1 MIVFLIKNYLLLSFF
16 LDSGP
21 IKFFKEG
28 VCLTFRPSK
37 RYFMS
42 STRKTVFTPIKSPR
56 TFEEVS
62 NRIKKLIFDGVFKP
76 GDKLPPEIE
85 IAQQFNVGR
94 QSIREALRILELSGF
109 ITIQKGGGGGAI
121 IKDTISSTISELFL
135 DAFMLEKITLEEL
148 TIARF
153 EIEKIVLKYAIE
165 NADASDIEALEK
177 NISETRAKIEN
188 DTPAVDEN
196 IRFHKLLAKASKN
209 HLFVIVVEA
218 VTAAIRHFLSGLE
231 PDSES
236 SDSEKWY
243 NENIMNSKNT
253 LAYHED
259 ILKAVIEKKLD
270 AAIDI
275 LEAHLLE
282 VKGRLQ
288 PLARYHMSR

>member
-1 MIVFLIKNYLLLSFF
+1 MSNAPKSFF
-16 LDSGP
+16 A
-21 IKFFKEG
+21 
-28 VCLTFRPSK
+28 
-37 RYFMS
+37 
-42 STRKTVFTPIKSPR
+42 PIKSPR

-62 NRIKKLIFDGVFKP
+62 NQIKKLIFDGIFKP
-76 GDKLPPEIE
+76 GDKLPPETE
-85 IAQQFNVGR
+85 LAQQFNVGR

-135 DAFMLEKITLEEL
+135 DAFQLEKISLEDL

-165 NADASDIEALEK
+165 NVDESDIESLQE
-177 NISETRAKIEN
+177 NIRQSRERIEN
-188 DTPAVDEN
+188 NLLAVDEN

-218 VTAAIRHFLSGLE
+218 VTMAIRHFMSGLE
-231 PDSES
+231 PDPES

-243 NENIMNSKNT
+243 SENLMKSKNT
-253 LAYHED
+253 LAYHES

-270 AAIDI
+270 QAIDI
-275 LEAHLLE
+275 LEKHLLE
-282 VKGRLQ
+282 VKSRLQ
-288 PLARYHMSR
+288 PLAGKQIR

>member
-1 MIVFLIKNYLLLSFF
+1 MPTDF
-16 LDSGP
+16 
-21 IKFFKEG
+21 
-28 VCLTFRPSK
+28 
-37 RYFMS
+37 
-42 STRKTVFTPIKSPR
+42 KTVFTPIKSPR

-62 NRIKKLIFDGVFKP
+62 NQIKKLIFDGVFKP
-76 GDKLPPEIE
+76 GDKLPSEIE

-94 QSIREALRILELSGF
+94 QSIREAMRILELSGF

-135 DAFMLEKITLEEL
+135 DAFQMEKITIEEL

-165 NADASDIEALEK
+165 NADESDIESLQK
-177 NISETRAKIEN
+177 NIRETREKIEN
-188 DTPAVDEN
+188 NILAVDEN

-218 VTAAIRHFLSGLE
+218 VTTAIRHFLSGLG
-231 PDSES
+231 PASES

-243 NENIMNSKNT
+243 NENMMNSKNT

-259 ILKAVIEKKLD
+259 ILNAVIEKKLD
-270 AAIDI
+270 VAIDI
-275 LEAHLLE
+275 LENHLLE

-288 PLARYHMSR
+288 PLARKQMSR

>member
-1 MIVFLIKNYLLLSFF
+1 
-16 LDSGP
+16 
-21 IKFFKEG
+21 
-28 VCLTFRPSK
+28 
-37 RYFMS
+37 MS
-42 STRKTVFTPIKSPR
+42 SDLKTVFTPIKSPR

-62 NRIKKLIFDGVFKP
+62 NQIKKLIFDGVFKP
-76 GDKLPPEIE
+76 GDKLPSEIE

-135 DAFMLEKITLEEL
+135 DAFQLEKITIEEL

-165 NADASDIEALEK
+165 NADESDIEALQE
-177 NISETRAKIEN
+177 NIRETREKIEN
-188 DTPAVDEN
+188 NILAVDEN
-196 IRFHKLLAKASKN
+196 IRFHKLLARASKN

-218 VTAAIRHFLSGLE
+218 VTTAIRHFMSGLG

-243 NENIMNSKNT
+243 NENMMNSKNT
-253 LAYHED
+253 IAYHED
-259 ILKAVIEKKLD
+259 ILNAVIEKKLD
-270 AAIDI
+270 VAIDI
-275 LEAHLLE
+275 LENHLLE

-288 PLARYHMSR
+288 PLTRQYMSR

>member
-1 MIVFLIKNYLLLSFF
+1 MPTDL
-16 LDSGP
+16 
-21 IKFFKEG
+21 
-28 VCLTFRPSK
+28 
-37 RYFMS
+37 
-42 STRKTVFTPIKSPR
+42 KTVFTPIKSPR

-62 NRIKKLIFDGVFKP
+62 NQIKKLIFDGVFKP
-76 GDKLPPEIE
+76 GDKLPSEIE

-94 QSIREALRILELSGF
+94 QSIREAMRILELSGF

-135 DAFMLEKITLEEL
+135 DAFQMEKITIEEL

-165 NADASDIEALEK
+165 NADESDIESLEK
-177 NISETRAKIEN
+177 NICETREKIEN
-188 DTPAVDEN
+188 NILAVDEN

-218 VTAAIRHFLSGLE
+218 VTTAIRHFMSELGGS
-231 PDSES
+231 DSES

-243 NENIMNSKNT
+243 NENMMNSKNT
-253 LAYHED
+253 IAYHED
-259 ILKAVIEKKLD
+259 ILNAVIEKKLD
-270 AAIDI
+270 VAIDI
-275 LEAHLLE
+275 LENHLLE

-288 PLARYHMSR
+288 PLARQYMSR

>member
-1 MIVFLIKNYLLLSFF
+1 
-16 LDSGP
+16 
-21 IKFFKEG
+21 
-28 VCLTFRPSK
+28 
-37 RYFMS
+37 MS
-42 STRKTVFTPIKSPR
+42 SKPKTVFTPVKSPR

-62 NRIKKLIFDGVFKP
+62 NQIKKLIFDGVFKP
-76 GDKLPPEIE
+76 GDKLPSEIE

-135 DAFMLEKITLEEL
+135 DAFQLEKITIEEL

-165 NADASDIEALEK
+165 NADDSDIESLRK
-177 NISETRAKIEN
+177 NILEAREKIKN
-188 DTPAVDEN
+188 NVLVVDEN
-196 IRFHKLLAKASKN
+196 IRFHKLLARASKN

-218 VTAAIRHFLSGLE
+218 VTTAIRHFMSGLG
-231 PDSES
+231 PDSEA

-243 NENIMNSKNT
+243 AENMMNSKNT

-259 ILKAVIEKKLD
+259 ILNAVIEKKLD
-270 AAIDI
+270 LAIDI
-275 LEAHLLE
+275 LENHLLE

-288 PLARYHMSR
+288 PLTRQYMSR

>member
-1 MIVFLIKNYLLLSFF
+1 
-16 LDSGP
+16 
-21 IKFFKEG
+21 
-28 VCLTFRPSK
+28 
-37 RYFMS
+37 MS
-42 STRKTVFTPIKSPR
+42 SDLKAVFTPIKSPR

-62 NRIKKLIFDGVFKP
+62 NQIKKLIFDGVFKP

-121 IKDTISSTISELFL
+121 IKDTISNTISELFL
-135 DAFMLEKITLEEL
+135 DAFQLEKITLEEL

-165 NADASDIEALEK
+165 NADESDIEALQQNIREAREK
-177 NISETRAKIEN
+177 IDHNIL
-188 DTPAVDEN
+188 AVDEN

-218 VTAAIRHFLSGLE
+218 VTAAIRHFLSGLG

-243 NENIMNSKNT
+243 SENMMNSKNT

-259 ILKAVIEKKLD
+259 ILNAVVEKKLST
-270 AAIDI
+270 AIDI
-275 LEAHLLE
+275 LDNHLLE
-282 VKGRLQ
+282 VKDRLQ
-288 PLARYHMSR
+288 PLALKHMSR

>member
-1 MIVFLIKNYLLLSFF
+1 
-16 LDSGP
+16 
-21 IKFFKEG
+21 
-28 VCLTFRPSK
+28 
-37 RYFMS
+37 MS
-42 STRKTVFTPIKSPR
+42 SDLKTVFTPIKSPR

-62 NRIKKLIFDGVFKP
+62 NQIKKLIFDGVFKP

-121 IKDTISSTISELFL
+121 IKDTISNTISELFL
-135 DAFMLEKITLEEL
+135 DAFQLERITIEEL

-153 EIEKIVLKYAIE
+153 EIEKIVLKYTIE
-165 NADASDIEALEK
+165 KADKSDIESLQQ
-177 NISETRAKIEN
+177 NIQAAREKIEN
-188 DTPAVDEN
+188 NNPAVDEN

-209 HLFVIVVEA
+209 QLFVIVVEA
-218 VTAAIRHFLSGLE
+218 VTAAIRHFLSGLG
-231 PDSES
+231 PDAES

-243 NENIMNSKNT
+243 NESMMNSKNT

-259 ILKAVIEKKLD
+259 ILNAIIAKKLD
-270 AAIDI
+270 QAIDI
-275 LEAHLLE
+275 LEDHLLE

-288 PLARYHMSR
+288 PLARKHMSR

>member
-1 MIVFLIKNYLLLSFF
+1 M
-16 LDSGP
+16 
-21 IKFFKEG
+21 
-28 VCLTFRPSK
+28 PSNL
-37 RYFMS
+37 
-42 STRKTVFTPIKSPR
+42 KTMFAPIKSPR
-56 TFEEVS
+56 RFEEVS
-62 NRIKKLIFDGVFKP
+62 NRIKKMIFEGVFKP

-135 DAFMLEKITLEEL
+135 DAFQLEKITIEEL

-165 NADASDIEALEK
+165 NADESDIEALQK
-177 NISETRAKIEN
+177 NIRTSREKIEN
-188 DTPAVDEN
+188 NIPAVDEN
-196 IRFHKLLAKASKN
+196 IRFHKLLARASKN

-218 VTAAIRHFLSGLE
+218 VTTAIRHFLSGLG
-231 PDSES
+231 PDSEF

-243 NENIMNSKNT
+243 DENMINSKNT

-259 ILKAVIEKKLD
+259 ILKAVIAKKLHI
-270 AAIDI
+270 AIEI
-275 LEAHLLE
+275 LENHLLE
-282 VKGRLQ
+282 VKSRLQ
-288 PLARYHMSR
+288 PLVRQHMSR

>member
-1 MIVFLIKNYLLLSFF
+1 
-16 LDSGP
+16 
-21 IKFFKEG
+21 
-28 VCLTFRPSK
+28 
-37 RYFMS
+37 MS
-42 STRKTVFTPIKSPR
+42 SKPKTVFTPVKSPR

-62 NRIKKLIFDGVFKP
+62 NQIKKLIFDGVFKP
-76 GDKLPPEIE
+76 GDKLPSEIE

-135 DAFMLEKITLEEL
+135 DAFQLEKITIEEL

-165 NADASDIEALEK
+165 NADDSDIESLRK
-177 NISETRAKIEN
+177 NILEAREKIKN
-188 DTPAVDEN
+188 NVLAVDEN
-196 IRFHKLLAKASKN
+196 IRFHKLLARASKN

-218 VTAAIRHFLSGLE
+218 VTTAIRHFMSGLG
-231 PDSES
+231 PDSEA

-243 NENIMNSKNT
+243 AENMMNSKNT

-259 ILKAVIEKKLD
+259 ILNAVIEKKLD
-270 AAIDI
+270 LAIDI
-275 LEAHLLE
+275 LENHLLE

-288 PLARYHMSR
+288 PLTRQYMSR